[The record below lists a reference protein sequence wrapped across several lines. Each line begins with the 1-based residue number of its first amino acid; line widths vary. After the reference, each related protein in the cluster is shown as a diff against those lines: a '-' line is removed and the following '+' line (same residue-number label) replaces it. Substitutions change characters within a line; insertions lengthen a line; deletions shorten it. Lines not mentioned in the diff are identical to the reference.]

1 MRAEA
6 SEKQALRP
14 CEQLRLDRLR
24 RTKVKHRILSGAIAF
39 VALIALPIWSQLT
52 AQELP
57 EQKAAPPGYT
67 VTDLGTL
74 GGTFSVAFSINNKG
88 WVDGTST
95 LPGDQ
100 NQHAFLWERGRMIDL
115 GTLGGPNS
123 SATFPLNESGELPGA
138 AETSAPDP
146 LGEEFCD
153 FLGFTDHLICLPF
166 LWRGGVMTPLPTLG
180 GNNGSANEINNWG
193 QVVGSAENPTLDP
206 TCQASTLQM
215 KPVLWEKGRI
225 QELPTFPGDLDGS
238 AAAINDR
245 GEAVGFSGKGVCA
258 NEFRHAVLWQ
268 NGTVTDLGNLG
279 GTTGNNPQ
287 DINNQSQVVG
297 VSNLPGDSTSHAFLW
312 QKGVM
317 TDLGTL
323 PEDFSSYA
331 GSINSYGQVVGQS
344 CDINFNCRASLW
356 QNGLATDLNTLIPA
370 GSPLYLL
377 SAYSIN
383 SRGEI
388 VGLALQISTGEVH
401 AFLAVP
407 NHGSDAPNLAGR
419 FVGTPKVTLP
429 ERVRKL
435 LQDHVRFGGLGTR
448 LGARDEND

>member
-1 MRAEA
+1 M
-6 SEKQALRP
+6 KY
-14 CEQLRLDRLR
+14 
-24 RTKVKHRILSGAIAF
+24 RILTGAIAF
-39 VALIALPIWSQLT
+39 AVLIALLISSQLT

-57 EQKAAPPGYT
+57 QQKGALPYT

-74 GGTFSVAFSINNKG
+74 GGRFSVAFSINDKG

-100 NQHAFLWERGRMIDL
+100 NQHAFLWKKGRMIDL

-138 AETSAPDP
+138 AEISTPDP

-153 FLGFTDHLICLPF
+153 FLGFTDHLVCLPF
-166 LWRGGVMTPLPTLG
+166 LWRNGVMTPLPMLG
-180 GNNGSANEINNWG
+180 GNNGSANEINNRG
-193 QVVGSAENPTLDP
+193 QVVGSAENATLDP
-206 TCQASTLQM
+206 TCQTSTLQM
-215 KPVLWEKGRI
+215 KPVLWEEGNI
-225 QELPTFPGDLDGS
+225 EELPTFPGDLDGS
-238 AAAINDR
+238 AAAINDQSQ
-245 GEAVGFSGKGVCA
+245 AVGFSGTGVCA
-258 NEFRHAVLWQ
+258 NEFLHAVLWQ

-279 GTTGNNPQ
+279 GTTGSNPQ

-297 VSNLPGDSTSHAFLW
+297 VSNLPGDSTSHAFFW
-312 QKGVM
+312 QNGAM

-323 PEDFSSYA
+323 PGDFLSYA

-377 SAYSIN
+377 SAYGIN

-388 VGLALQISTGEVH
+388 VGLALQISIGEVH
-401 AFLAVP
+401 AFLAIP
-407 NHGSDAPNLAGR
+407 NHGSDGSEGISPDIAGR
-419 FVGTPKVTLP
+419 FAGTPKVVLS

-435 LQDHVRFGGLGTR
+435 LQHRLRFGRLGTR
-448 LGARDEND
+448 LGARDENE